1 MKPLNSEKEQDRLI
15 SLKTNEKRF
24 SFLFEDAWF
33 VLLQYMFFEKF
44 IAINSNYYQ
53 FYYQLSETLL
63 EFTISLMKEFGFM
76 FFNLIFTA
84 FIGLIGLL
92 DSINFCFKMIKQGKT
107 KTKIY
112 FISTFIQILLQT
124 TFPFIR
130 AGIVIFACFTPIADM
145 PSVKMCTL
153 VGFKVNPFR
162 IKLLSLT
169 VALFFVIFYQR
180 GQFRPYLD
188 L

>member
-1 MKPLNSEKEQDRLI
+1 MNSEKEQDRLI

-53 FYYQLSETLL
+53 LLNYIPPETEK

-76 FFNLIFTA
+76 IFNLIFTA

-92 DSINFCFKMIKQGKT
+92 DSINFCFRMIKQGKT

-124 TFPFIR
+124 TFPFMR
-130 AGIVIFACFTPIADM
+130 AGIVIFACFTPIVGMA
-145 PSVKMCTL
+145 SAKMCTL

-180 GQFRPYLD
+180 GPYLD

>member
-1 MKPLNSEKEQDRLI
+1 
-15 SLKTNEKRF
+15 
-24 SFLFEDAWF
+24 
-33 VLLQYMFFEKF
+33 MFFEKF

-53 FYYQLSETLL
+53 LLNYIPPETEK

-76 FFNLIFTA
+76 IFNLIFTA

-92 DSINFCFKMIKQGKT
+92 DSINFCFRMIKQGKT

-112 FISTFIQILLQT
+112 FILTFIQILLQT

-130 AGIVIFACFTPIADM
+130 AGIVIFACFSPNSDDV